1 MLAVKLILQ
10 LLLFALFFYMYGLH
24 ALERLNKKS
33 TIVIKTGKNTGGIAA
48 PSFTIS
54 ARSRSTGMGWKEKQ
68 ITNARSNDTLVHQC
82 KDFET
87 VEQCL
92 DSQTFK
98 QSEIIKGALL
108 GYERKLSLMEDEGVW
123 EEDFTYV
130 RFGRSYTFQPNI
142 RIGPE
147 DDKEQ
152 LILLLNNKY
161 IYDIFVHE
169 KNFFILNDNRCAL
182 PSNYFRLIPDASNHS
197 KFFYK
202 ISATLHIEL
211 NIPEHPCVE
220 DKQYNFGVCVK
231 ENLAQQV
238 GCRPSWDVWSN
249 QTIRNCTDI
258 EEHRWVFLF

>member
-1 MLAVKLILQ
+1 MILVVRLVLQ
-10 LLLFALFFYMYGLH
+10 VVLFALYMYMYGLA

-33 TIVIKTGKNTGGIAA
+33 TIVIKTRMHTDGIEA

-54 ARSRSTGMGWKEKQ
+54 ARSRSTGMGWKEKH
-68 ITNARSNDTLVHQC
+68 ILNAHSNDTLVHQC
-82 KDFET
+82 KDFDT

-92 DSQTFK
+92 DSQTFNR
-98 QSEIIKGALL
+98 SEIIKGALL

-152 LILLLNNKY
+152 LILLLDNKY

-169 KNFFILNDNRCAL
+169 KNFFILNDNRCAF
-182 PSNYFRLIPDASNHS
+182 PSIYVKLVPKGSN
-197 KFFYK
+197 KVYYM
-202 ISATLHIEL
+202 ISATQHIEKSV
-211 NIPEHPCVE
+211 PEDPCVE
-220 DKQYNFGVCVK
+220 DDRYSFGVCVK
-231 ENLAQQV
+231 ESLARRV
-238 GCRPSWDVWSN
+238 GCRPSWDVWSH
-249 QTIRNCTDI
+249 QTIRICTEIDK
-258 EEHRWVFLF
+258 HR